1 MSNHDPNQDPDLE
14 KLIQAICWKL
24 GLENDSDDLKERWQK
39 FEVSPNYQDK
49 IKKIIKNLTDICA
62 DICKEVCEIKFDII
76 DRNLPNDEVAKPD
89 DTLVNISRIFQ
100 NIDTEKIKE
109 RFKTAISKALEKKSP
124 QLPPLS
130 QSKKTIEDIRENA
143 TSSTPSITEAKTVGS
158 ANSPTP
164 EAPLSEHPTDGN
176 IAQPE
181 STSIPITP
189 PWQYHRIPDKDKEPE
204 PHDEFYSKSDQP
216 PEELKL
222 IGARVRGK
230 MHKHQGTN
238 CDDWFEFDTVGKW
251 TIIAVS
257 DGAGSKKFSRIG
269 AKISCQEAVKS
280 LKNSLKS
287 FSLDSRQIKTDL
299 ENDLSRQGGMFEGKD
314 VKELQNFVYGAL
326 NEAYKAVENKAS
338 YLKNY
343 PPYNKASGKKE
354 LDTKDLSA
362 TLLLA
367 IHTTIRVE
375 RENSSYDFVLTCQ
388 IGDGMLAAIS
398 HEYTLKL
405 LGKPD
410 IGEHGGQ
417 TDFLTSDRKL
427 ETSNLVQKTFPF
439 IGNLKALMIMTDGVS
454 DDYFPNYPG
463 MFELY
468 GDLILNQVINFPGI
482 DSKEREKQLQST
494 NLKTQD
500 DVRNIPENFQ
510 DEVERILASDSEEPK
525 KVSIRSI
532 AKYAEQLGKDIKE
545 VLTSPDLLNAGILT
559 KQMCPECD
567 KMESYEKLKIWLD
580 SYYRRG
586 SFDDRTLVV
595 LYREEN

>member
-1 MSNHDPNQDPDLE
+1 MSNRDPNQDPDLE

-24 GLENDSDDLKERWQK
+24 GLIENDNSDDLKDKWNEFRDHFKDDK
-39 FEVSPNYQDK
+39 FMEKFK
-49 IKKIIKNLTDICA
+49 IKIRQILK
-62 DICKEVCEIKFDII
+62 KE
-76 DRNLPNDEVAKPD
+76 
-89 DTLVNISRIFQ
+89 
-100 NIDTEKIKE
+100 
-109 RFKTAISKALEKKSP
+109 P
-124 QLPPLS
+124 QLPETDFSPETEAS
-130 QSKKTIEDIRENA
+130 
-143 TSSTPSITEAKTVGS
+143 SSTQDVKSPTNSSSTDHKNLANKSSGNPDPPELENSDNRSNLSINETDQNSPQHQPNIKAL
-158 ANSPTP
+158 ANSKTQETP
-164 EAPLSEHPTDGN
+164 YRESDLQQLNQHKAASTP
-176 IAQPE
+176 IA
-181 STSIPITP
+181 P
-189 PWQYHRIPDKDKEPE
+189 PWQYRPVPDKDKEPT
-204 PHDEFYSKSDQP
+204 PHDEFYSKSAQSS
-216 PEELKL
+216 EELKL

-230 MHKHQGTN
+230 LHKHQGTN
-238 CDDWFEFDTVGKW
+238 CDDWFEFDTIGKW

-269 AKISCQEAVKS
+269 AKISCQAAVKS
-280 LKNSLKS
+280 LKNDLQS
-287 FSLDSRQIKTDL
+287 FSLCERAKTDL
-299 ENDLSRQGGMFEGKD
+299 ENDFSRDDKWMFKGEKARQLQESLYKALKD
-314 VKELQNFVYGAL
+314 AYGQIE
-326 NEAYKAVENKAS
+326 NEANR
-338 YLKNY
+338 LKNY
-343 PPYNKASGKKE
+343 RSYNQAVGKKE
-354 LDTKDLSA
+354 LDIKDFSA

-367 IHTTIRVE
+367 IHTTIQVGD
-375 RENSSYDFVLTCQ
+375 SSYDFVLTCQ
-388 IGDGMLAAIS
+388 VGDGMLAAIS